1 MQKSIILY
9 IKYDNL
15 YTKTI
20 ILCLKYDN
28 LYTKTIICHNRL
40 GTIMENVVE
49 KERGFCRRG
58 FLKRRGAG
66 LAERTCSVQH
76 LSEMIEPF
84 FIPQRREN
92 GATNPDLNQSRTDP
106 LASTKTI
113 MFNRAGSPGVFLLLG
128 GAPDRDAVAVR

>member
-9 IKYDNL
+9 
-15 YTKTI
+15 
-20 ILCLKYDN
+20 LKYDN
-28 LYTKTIICHNRL
+28 LYTKTIICHYRL

-49 KERGFCRRG
+49 RERGFCRRG

-66 LAERTCSVQH
+66 LAERTCSVQT
-76 LSEMIEPF
+76 F
-84 FIPQRREN
+84 VGDDRAVFISQRREN